1 MRMRRFEKVKEFLI
15 KKISEMD
22 SAELA
27 EFLFDNTSDY
37 RDFVC
42 SANDFPCRKGELDN
56 CRDCIK
62 LWLEKEN

>member
-1 MRMRRFEKVKEFLI
+1 
-15 KKISEMD
+15 MD

-27 EFLFDNTSDY
+27 LLIVSCCYDY
-37 RDFVC
+37 RDIVC
-42 SANDFPCRKGELDN
+42 SANDFPCKKGELDN